1 MHRTW
6 AGTKIAALLAMALAL
21 ASDPTWPT
29 LGAATAVLLA
39 GAVAARLPRGAVPR
53 PPRWLLIWLPAI
65 VLSTIS
71 TRPPLV
77 DVLGVELSLGGLQT
91 VVLFLGTTLVSLLGA
106 ALLVAT
112 TPLGA
117 FPPLLERLVRL
128 GQRVGVPLRTPTT
141 AIALGL
147 RVVPLLLAEGRTA
160 WLLQGQRRPV
170 GRAITPPRE
179 QIRLAVRTAMLA
191 CAMAT
196 RRAAETGEAITAR
209 GGLGAVA
216 GPDHRPAG
224 RDLAV
229 LLVVAAILGV
239 GLAF

>member
-1 MHRTW
+1 
-6 AGTKIAALLAMALAL
+6 
-21 ASDPTWPT
+21 
-29 LGAATAVLLA
+29 VLVA

-77 DVLGVELSLGGLQT
+77 TIGGVELSLGGLQV

-112 TPLGA
+112 TPLGS
-117 FPPLLERLVRL
+117 FPPLHERLVRL
-128 GQRVGVPLRTPTT
+128 AARARIPVRTPAT

-147 RVVPLLLAEGRTA
+147 RVVPLLLAEGRTS
-160 WLLQGQRRPV
+160 WLLLGQRRVV
-170 GRAITPPRE
+170 GRAMTPLGE
-179 QIRLAVRTAMLA
+179 QVRQAVRTAMLA

-209 GGLGAVA
+209 GGLGAIA
-216 GPDHRPAG
+216 GPDQRPG
-224 RDLAV
+224 RRDLV
-229 LLVVAAILGV
+229 LLAVVAVILAV

>member
-1 MHRTW
+1 
-6 AGTKIAALLAMALAL
+6 LLATALAL
-21 ASDPTWPT
+21 AIDPTWPT
-29 LGAATAVLLA
+29 LGAAAAVLLA
-39 GAVAARLPRGAVPR
+39 GALAARLPRTAVPR
-53 PPRWLLIWLPAI
+53 PPRWLLVWLPAI
-65 VLSTIS
+65 VLSTVS
-71 TRPPLV
+71 TRPPLL
-77 DVLGVELSLGGLQT
+77 DVLGTELSLGGLQS

-128 GQRVGVPLRTPTT
+128 GRRVGVPLRTPTT

-160 WLLQGQRRPV
+160 WLLLGQRRPV
-170 GRAITPPRE
+170 GRARTPLRE
-179 QIRLAVRTAMLA
+179 QVRQAVRTAMLA

-209 GGLGAVA
+209 GGLGAIA
-216 GPDHRPAG
+216 GPDQRPG
-224 RDLAV
+224 RRDLLVV
-229 LLVVAAILGV
+229 LAVAAILGV
-239 GLAF
+239 GLAS